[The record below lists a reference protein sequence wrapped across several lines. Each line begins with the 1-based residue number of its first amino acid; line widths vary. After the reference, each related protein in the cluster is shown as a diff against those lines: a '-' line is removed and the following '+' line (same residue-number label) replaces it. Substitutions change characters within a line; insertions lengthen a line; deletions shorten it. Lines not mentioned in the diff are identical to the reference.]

1 LKCARKQG
9 FQQARVL
16 NHQKSTRPNPKHW
29 RVYRKMRFCCAFY
42 YYTQADLCGLI
53 EITNHATDNELP
65 TRTFEETV
73 FKQKFGS
80 KHLPFFA
87 GV

>member
-1 LKCARKQG
+1 MPAHLLIFFLLELWSATG
-9 FQQARVL
+9 YNL
-16 NHQKSTRPNPKHW
+16 WIMPHI
-29 RVYRKMRFCCAFY
+29 
-42 YYTQADLCGLI
+42 ADLCGLI
-53 EITNHATDNELP
+53 EIANHATDNELP

-80 KHLPFFA
+80 KHLPVFA

>member
-1 LKCARKQG
+1 
-9 FQQARVL
+9 
-16 NHQKSTRPNPKHW
+16 
-29 RVYRKMRFCCAFY
+29 MRFCCAFY
-42 YYTQADLCGLI
+42 HYTQADLCGLI
-53 EITNHATDNELP
+53 EIANHATDNELP

>member
-1 LKCARKQG
+1 MP
-9 FQQARVL
+9 
-16 NHQKSTRPNPKHW
+16 HI
-29 RVYRKMRFCCAFY
+29 
-42 YYTQADLCGLI
+42 ADLCGLI
-53 EITNHATDNELP
+53 EIANHATDNELP

-80 KHLPFFA
+80 KHLPVFA